1 MATVTLT
8 DHHQSLKEALVE
20 SLTAI
25 LSPDHNVRVNGEDQ
39 VKALEVTEEFGVHLA
54 QLTVDRNG
62 PLAIRQLASVLLKQY
77 VGAHWSSQ
85 TEKFRMPETS
95 PAAKAEIRKIL
106 PMGLNESIS
115 KVRSSVA
122 YAISAIANTDW
133 PEAWPDL
140 FQILM
145 QALTSGDTNAVHG
158 AMRVLAEFTQD
169 ITDVQMVHVA
179 PVILPEMY
187 KIFLQHEVFSIRTRS
202 RAVSIFN
209 ICAGMIA
216 TMAELKRGIAK
227 QLLFPVLPQFTEAF
241 VQALLV
247 PDGPAS
253 DSGLKMEIMKALTS
267 LVKSFPKMMS
277 QWIGQIL
284 QPVWSIFTHSS
295 DFYVKTVVNN
305 VEEAEDPVDS
315 DGGTLGFE
323 NLVYAVFEFIHALLD
338 IGKFKGLVKK
348 SINEILYYAIV
359 YMQITEDQARM
370 WTSNPDQFV
379 EDEDDDTF
387 SYSVRISAQDLL
399 MLIGQEFELESALG
413 LCAAITRHLQEAETQ
428 KQHHE
433 NWWKVHESCML
444 ALGTVCNLVME
455 TVKSGTVQ
463 FDISAFLQNVVLTDL
478 NLTVSP
484 FLIGRCLWTASR
496 YAEGMNQD
504 LLQRCLQATVGGIHP
519 SQHPVIRIS
528 AIRAVYSYCE
538 FLKES
543 GSSQMLVPFLPNI
556 TEGLI
561 AVATQFSS
569 DVLSLCLETLSMVL
583 SVDKSF
589 TSSCESKVTP
599 LTIAVFLKYSSD
611 PVITSIVQDLFKE
624 LAVNDTCMLPLQQR
638 LLPTLVSILQAEEG
652 KVALGLPSV
661 ALDILTT
668 IARAS
673 KAPMSDQLLGA
684 FPAAVYCTL
693 HTDDNATMQ
702 SGGECIRA
710 FASVAMDQIVHW
722 HDEQGNSG
730 LTYII
735 QVISKLLDP
744 KTSQFTASFVGRLVT
759 VVLSKVG
766 GQLGEQMDLILRAV
780 LSKMQQTETLS
791 VMQSLLMIFARLMH
805 DQMEAV
811 LEFLTSVPDPMG
823 KPALEFVLKEWCARQ
838 HSFYGAYERKVM
850 VVAMVKLLQH
860 IVSTNDSR
868 LKDIVVEGDEIISAS
883 GNGIRTRS
891 KAKVEWTTVPV
902 VVKIYKLLINELNNQ
917 IESSQSAAQN
927 DSQEDEEEGWE
938 DEEEEGAG
946 DVQLSGQT
954 LSSLLDEFAGELST
968 FIDDAEDEE
977 DDPDALLDPVNNVN
991 LLPFLTEFL
1000 QSLSQ
1005 QPYYG
1010 TFTAHHTDTEKQI
1023 LHNINI
1029 NV

>member
-39 VKALEVTEEFGVHLA
+39 VKALEVTEEF
-54 QLTVDRNG
+54 
-62 PLAIRQLASVLLKQY
+62 
-77 VGAHWSSQ
+77 
-85 TEKFRMPETS
+85 
-95 PAAKAEIRKIL
+95 
-106 PMGLNESIS
+106 
-115 KVRSSVA
+115 
-122 YAISAIANTDW
+122 
-133 PEAWPDL
+133 
-140 FQILM
+140 
-145 QALTSGDTNAVHG
+145 
-158 AMRVLAEFTQD
+158 TQD

-187 KIFLQHEVFSIRTRS
+187 KIFLQHE
-202 RAVSIFN
+202 
-209 ICAGMIA
+209 
-216 TMAELKRGIAK
+216 
-227 QLLFPVLPQFTEAF
+227 
-241 VQALLV
+241 
-247 PDGPAS
+247 
-253 DSGLKMEIMKALTS
+253 
-267 LVKSFPKMMS
+267 
-277 QWIGQIL
+277 
-284 QPVWSIFTHSS
+284 
-295 DFYVKTVVNN
+295 
-305 VEEAEDPVDS
+305 
-315 DGGTLGFE
+315 
-323 NLVYAVFEFIHALLD
+323 
-338 IGKFKGLVKK
+338 
-348 SINEILYYAIV
+348 
-359 YMQITEDQARM
+359 ARM

-583 SVDKSF
+583 SVN
-589 TSSCESKVTP
+589 
-599 LTIAVFLKYSSD
+599 

-710 FASVAMDQIVHW
+710 FASVAMDQI
-722 HDEQGNSG
+722 
-730 LTYII
+730 
-735 QVISKLLDP
+735 
-744 KTSQFTASFVGRLVT
+744 
-759 VVLSKVG
+759 
-766 GQLGEQMDLILRAV
+766 
-780 LSKMQQTETLS
+780 
-791 VMQSLLMIFARLMH
+791 SLLMIFARLMH

-823 KPALEFVLKEWCARQ
+823 KPALE
-838 HSFYGAYERKVM
+838 

-891 KAKVEWTTVPV
+891 K
-902 VVKIYKLLINELNNQ
+902 
-917 IESSQSAAQN
+917 ESSQSAAQN

>member
-1 MATVTLT
+1 MSGHTLEQT
-8 DHHQSLKEALVE
+8 LKEALIE

-25 LSPDHNVRVNGEDQ
+25 LSPDHNTRINGEEQ

-77 VGAHWSSQ
+77 VEAHWSQQSD
-85 TEKFRMPETS
+85 KFRIPEAS
-95 PAAKAEIRKIL
+95 PSSKAEIRKIL

-122 YAISAIANTDW
+122 YAVSAIAHWDW

-169 ITDVQMVHVA
+169 VTDLQMHHVA

-187 KIFLQHEVFSIRTRS
+187 KIFIQHEVFSIRTRS
-202 RAVSIFN
+202 RAVNIFN

-216 TMAELKRGIAK
+216 AMDELKKGLAK

-241 VQALLV
+241 VQALVV
-247 PDGPAS
+247 PDGLSS
-253 DSGLKMEIMKALTS
+253 DSGLKMEVMKAVTT
-267 LVKSFPKMMS
+267 LVKSFPKVMS

-284 QPVWSIFTHSS
+284 QPVWTIFTHSS
-295 DFYVKTVVNN
+295 DFYVKTVINN
-305 VEEAEDPVDS
+305 TEEADDPVDS
-315 DGGTLGFE
+315 DGGALGFE
-323 NLVYAVFEFIHALLD
+323 NLIYGVFEFIHALLD
-338 IGKFKGLVKK
+338 INKFKGLVKK
-348 SINEILYYAIV
+348 SANDIIYYV
-359 YMQITEDQARM
+359 LLYMQITEDQARM
-370 WTSNPDQFV
+370 WTLNPDQFV

-399 MLIGQEFELESALG
+399 MLIGQEFEEETALG
-413 LCAAITRHLQEAETQ
+413 LCLAITKHLQEAEAQ
-428 KQHHE
+428 KHHNH

-444 ALGTVCNLVME
+444 ALGTTCSLLVDM
-455 TVKSGTVQ
+455 VKSGKVQ
-463 FDISAFLQNVVLTDL
+463 FDVSAFLQNVVLTDM
-478 NLTVSP
+478 NLSVSP

-496 YAEGMNQD
+496 YCEGMNTD

-519 SQHPVIRIS
+519 SQPPVIRIS
-528 AIRAVYSYCE
+528 AIRAVYSYCD
-538 FLKES
+538 FLKTSENTA
-543 GSSQMLVPFLPNI
+543 MLVPFLPNI
-556 TEGLI
+556 TEGLV

-589 TSSCESKVTP
+589 TASCESKVTP

-611 PVITSIVQDLFKE
+611 PVISNIVQDMFKE
-624 LAVNDTCMLPLQQR
+624 LALNEACMLPLQQR
-638 LLPTLVSILQAEEG
+638 LLPTLISILQAG
-652 KVALGLPSV
+652 QDKVAVGLPSV
-661 ALDILTT
+661 ALDVLTT
-668 IARAS
+668 ILRAS
-673 KAPMSDQLLGA
+673 KSPISEQMLSA
-684 FPAAVYCTL
+684 FSAVVFCTL

-702 SGGECIRA
+702 SGGECTRA
-710 FASVAMDQIVHW
+710 FASVALDQVAHW
-722 HDEQGNSG
+722 RDEQGNTG

-735 QVISKLLDP
+735 QVISRLLDP
-744 KTSQFTASFVGRLVT
+744 KTSEFTASFVGKLVT

-805 DQMEAV
+805 DQMDAV

-838 HSFYGAYERKVM
+838 RSVYGAYERKVM
-850 VVAMVKLLQH
+850 VVALSKLLGH
-860 IVSTNDSR
+860 IVTSNDAR
-868 LKDIVVEGDEIISAS
+868 LKSIVVEGDEVQPAA

-891 KAKVEWTTVPV
+891 KGKVQWTQIPV
-902 VVKIYKLLINELNNQ
+902 EVQIYKLLINELSNQ
-917 IESSQSAAQN
+917 IESQQSTTQN
-927 DSQEDEEEGWE
+927 DDTVEDEEDGDGWE
-938 DEEEEGAG
+938 DEDEGG
-946 DVQLSGQT
+946 DMPPSGQT
-954 LSSLLDEFAGELST
+954 LSSLLEEFVGEFSTLADE
-968 FIDDAEDEE
+968 AEEEE
-977 DDPDALLDPVNNVN
+977 DDPDALTDPVNQVN
-991 LLPFLTEFL
+991 LLPYLTEFL

-1005 QPYYG
+1005 QPYYT
-1010 TFTAHHTDTEKQI
+1010 TFAAHHTENEK
-1023 LHNINI
+1023 LVLRSI
-1029 NV
+1029 NVQA